1 MELAFDK
8 TIPVLWT
15 AFGLLDRRKTN
26 DFTSEINAE
35 TYDVVARE
43 PITHDSYALVL
54 MPNKRFIQ
62 NLPIGYHLSIACKDN
77 SEKSRSY
84 TPVPVVYVPTPC
96 PVGGIPLL
104 VKSYPTGD
112 LSKQLTQLSPL
123 PTSLSLSHPKGSFSL
138 SKIRSHQH
146 FALLAAGSGITPILS
161 ILHYLLERVSNKM

>member
-1 MELAFDK
+1 M
-8 TIPVLWT
+8 LWT

-26 DFTSEINAE
+26 DFNSESNSVK
-35 TYDVVARE
+35 YDVVTRE

-54 MPNKRFIQ
+54 MPNKQIIQ
-62 NLPIGYHLSIACKDN
+62 NLPIGYHLSITCKDN

-84 TPVPVVYVPTPC
+84 TPVPVTYIPSPC
-96 PVGGIPLL
+96 PVDGIPLL

-112 LSKQLTQLSPL
+112 LSKQLTQASPL
-123 PTSLSLSHPKGSFSL
+123 PTSLSLSHPKGNFAL

-161 ILHYLLERVSNKM
+161 ILHYLLQRVSNKM

>member
-1 MELAFDK
+1 M
-8 TIPVLWT
+8 PVLWT

-26 DFTSEINAE
+26 DFTSESNNVK
-35 TYDVVARE
+35 YDVVARE

-54 MPNKRFIQ
+54 MPNKKIIQ
-62 NLPIGYHLSIACKDN
+62 NLPIGYHISITCIDN

-84 TPVPVVYVPTPC
+84 TPVPVGYVPSPC

-104 VKSYPTGD
+104 VKSYPNGD
-112 LSKQLTQLSPL
+112 LSKHLTQPL
-123 PTSLSLSHPKGSFSL
+123 PLTTSLSLSHPKGNFAL
-138 SKIRSHQH
+138 SKIRSHQR